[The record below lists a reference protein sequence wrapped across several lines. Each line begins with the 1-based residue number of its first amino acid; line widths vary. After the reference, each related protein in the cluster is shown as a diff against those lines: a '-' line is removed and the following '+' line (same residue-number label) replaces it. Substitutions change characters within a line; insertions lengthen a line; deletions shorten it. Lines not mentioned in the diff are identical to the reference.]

1 MDKTIRFME
10 RVLRVFESHT
20 AAEQAAR
27 ADDNGLTFQDRFDAF
42 MQLMAPFY
50 ATSPGFQRVYRI
62 DDFRKRTVCDDWG
75 IRLQP
80 LSQPESDG

>member
-1 MDKTIRFME
+1 ME
-10 RVLRVFESHT
+10 KVFRVFESHT

-27 ADDNGLTFQDRFDAF
+27 VDDNCLTFQDRFDAF

-50 ATSPGFQRVYRI
+50 AASSGFQRIYRI

-80 LSQPESDG
+80 LSQSESDG